1 MTKSTKIIR
10 KRHVSLTEDSGISI
24 KIFRYAMLVF
34 TALFLLVPFYVM
46 ISTSLMNKYEGN
58 SAIYKFWPEDPSF
71 EWYTSVLTEEFG
83 GYSAIASLITTSVIY
98 IPSSIIGVLV
108 SAMSAFA
115 FAKMQFPLKN
125 MMFAVL
131 MATMMIPN
139 NMSLIVSFSLF
150 DMLGWIGSIM
160 PLFVPRLFGTIGVMF
175 YLRQVY
181 YGVPEDMMGSAKI
194 DGLSWFGTFIRIALP
209 ISAPALLTQFI
220 LYFITGYND
229 YLGPL
234 LYLQSANLTTI
245 QVFLASLQDPY
256 IQNWP
261 QRMAAAVIAMFPLIL
276 LYLLSQKIVLK
287 DVSVGSG
294 IKG

>member
-1 MTKSTKIIR
+1 MIKHGKKKSN
-10 KRHVSLTEDSGISI
+10 LTEDGSI
-24 KIFRYAMLVF
+24 PAKIFRYAMLVF
-34 TALFLLVPFYVM
+34 TVLFLLVPFYVM

-58 SAIYKFWPEDPSF
+58 SSIYKFWPDNPSF
-71 EWYTSVLTEEFG
+71 EWYVSVVTERFG
-83 GYSAIASLITTSVIY
+83 GYSAVESLLTTLMIY
-98 IPSSIIGVLV
+98 VPSSIIGVFV

-115 FAKMQFPLKN
+115 FAKMRFPLKN
-125 MMFAVL
+125 FMFAVL

-139 NMSLIVSFSLF
+139 NMSLIVSFSIF
-150 DMLGWIGSIM
+150 DMLGWIGSIL

-175 YLRQVY
+175 YLRQFY
-181 YGVPEDMMGSAKI
+181 YVIPDDMVGSAKL
-194 DGLSWFGTFIRIALP
+194 DGLGWCGIFTRIALP
-209 ISAPALLTQFI
+209 ISLPALLTQFI

-234 LYLQSANLTTI
+234 LYLQSADLTTI

-261 QRMAAAVIAMFPLIL
+261 QRMAAAVIAMFPLIT
-276 LYLLSQKIVLK
+276 LYLLSQKIILK
-287 DVSVGSG
+287 DVSIGSG